1 MKLKV
6 SALFRPDAY
15 THDFALPPSRS
26 NPGGGLAKKAQQ
38 LVKALPFVQFTSSI
52 ADLGEIV
59 ILEPLWLTSK
69 PPEEDN
75 RPFPEILQER
85 VELYAEH
92 RGYKLL
98 WTSDFDCFRWD
109 THIREQVF
117 EATDVLCGNSP
128 YMVNVLRAFADGVT
142 LLTDPFDIDAVSPAP
157 VKKPSI
163 YSCSQVIAE
172 KRVDG
177 IIDIYSLLA
186 VDRLQKGFVGSSDVW
201 GIGDEGDP
209 ATQSLERA
217 LTEATD
223 WRIEAAA
230 LHQVY
235 AEASSNW
242 AYISNAGMETF
253 GYGLAEAMA
262 GGAECFC
269 SDHLAYADRSV
280 NYFHSTEE
288 AVSLI
293 TERFD
298 ASDFTPRDASRQW
311 VSEHCGLDVFRQQ
324 FWQIIGGAYGVESV

>member
-15 THDFALPPSRS
+15 THDFSLPPSKE

-38 LVKALPFVQFTSSI
+38 LARALPFVEFTSSI

-59 ILEPLWLTSK
+59 VLEPLWFTSK
-69 PPEEDN
+69 PPPEDN
-75 RPFPEILQER
+75 RPFIEVLEER
-85 VELYAEH
+85 AGLYAEH

-98 WTSDFDCFRWD
+98 WTSDFDVFRWD
-109 THIREQVF
+109 APIREQVF

-128 YMVNVLRAFADGVT
+128 YMVDVLKAFAAHVT
-142 LLTDPFDIDAVSPAP
+142 LLTDPFDIESVAPAP

-172 KRVDG
+172 KRVDEVAE
-177 IIDIYSLLA
+177 IYSRLEAGQLL
-186 VDRLQKGFVGSSDVW
+186 KGFVGSSDVW
-201 GIGDEGDP
+201 GIEDTPDP
-209 ATQSLERA
+209 HTQALEQV
-217 LTEATD
+217 LTDSTD
-223 WRIEAAA
+223 WRIKSAAA
-230 LHQVY
+230 YQVQ

-242 AYISNAGMETF
+242 GYISNAGMETF

-269 SDHLAYADRSV
+269 SDHLAYADRPV
-280 NYFHSTEE
+280 NYFRSIEE

-293 TERFD
+293 TERFG
-298 ASDFTPRDASRQW
+298 STDFTPVDASRQW

-324 FWQIIGGAYGVESV
+324 FWQIVGGAYGVESV